1 MLDGEREREREGR
14 ERREREREREERER
28 ERDLYNCYLF
38 FSCVWHPGSAP
49 QLVSIDEQQLN
60 LFKITGDSVKVHVH
74 VYVAVSLYLTEIS
87 IFPASFE
94 YVVGQQR
101 SLQLLQ
107 FVLEPS
113 S

>member
-1 MLDGEREREREGR
+1 MV
-14 ERREREREREERER
+14 RERERERERERGERER
-28 ERDLYNCYLF
+28 EIYIIAIFCS
-38 FSCVWHPGSAP
+38 SCVWHPGSAP

-74 VYVAVSLYLTEIS
+74 VYVAMSLYLTEIS

-94 YVVGQQR
+94 CVIGQQR